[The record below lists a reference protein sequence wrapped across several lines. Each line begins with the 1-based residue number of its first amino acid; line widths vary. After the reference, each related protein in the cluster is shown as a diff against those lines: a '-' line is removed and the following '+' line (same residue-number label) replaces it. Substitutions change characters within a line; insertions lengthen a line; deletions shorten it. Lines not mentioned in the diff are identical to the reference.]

1 MSLEVKSYSRV
12 CLDGMSVRDCSE
24 GQGDSGSRDAQARQC
39 SAGLARTACM
49 EGCLSI
55 GGAPASHSVWEGLRG
70 NVSVR
75 SVHLIKEPSIADV
88 NIISRAIPE
97 FSIFVVWAHNDM
109 AVSCKSNLTSIVRC
123 GGPRLKPICEWI
135 FSARVIIALSRAQR
149 WHSGG
154 ACESR
159 CLHAQT

>member
-1 MSLEVKSYSRV
+1 
-12 CLDGMSVRDCSE
+12 MSVRDCSE
-24 GQGDSGSRDAQARQC
+24 GQGDSGCRKAQARQC
-39 SAGLARTACM
+39 SACLARTACV

-70 NVSVR
+70 DVSVR
-75 SVHLIKEPSIADV
+75 SVHLIKEPTIADIK
-88 NIISRAIPE
+88 IISRTIPE

-109 AVSCKSNLTSIVRC
+109 TVSGKSNHSSIVRC
-123 GGPRLKPICEWI
+123 CGPRLKPVREWI
-135 FSARVIIALSRAQR
+135 FSARVIITLSRAQR
-149 WHSGG
+149 WYNGR